1 MMKMFNKKD
10 SIFEKVN
17 KHLTKKGHELVTSIF
32 LSDYNHHD
40 IYIRFDYVSKISAY
54 KISWIDLNFF
64 NEKKMDDYINQ
75 QIVTKYLA
83 LKMVEKILSVD
94 FLSTHLVN
102 EEIKG
107 DLVEVI
113 LYKQENVIEFVFS
126 RYLPLEWSFLI
137 DIFALIF
144 SYLPRSMEVFLNE
157 IFALFDGTEERYNSL
172 KPIKFDLLNG
182 DDDAVFKANVVLN
195 GTKDYEDD
203 RVEFLEKFDN
213 HYLAIVE
220 DYTPNLVNIREDD
233 DGYVFLWCNCNKDIY
248 CRHIYATILAIRD
261 KKFKPFYKV
270 LYKGK
275 DESLLEQVM
284 EGKFF
289 LCFGIEG
296 DKLLLITAE
305 SLIFKADIMVD
316 GNRVFEVIEDDD
328 DCSLSKALDRYE

>member
-1 MMKMFNKKD
+1 MFNKND
-10 SIFEKVN
+10 SIFDKIN
-17 KHLTKKGHELVTSIF
+17 RYLSKRGHELISSIF

-40 IYIRFDYVSKISAY
+40 IYIRFDYVDKISAY

-83 LKMVEKILSVD
+83 LKMVERLFSIEVPD
-94 FLSTHLVN
+94 GRAIN
-102 EEIKG
+102 EDIKG

-113 LYKQENVIEFVFS
+113 LYRGDTAKEFVFS
-126 RYLPLEWSFLI
+126 RYLPLEWEFLI
-137 DIFALIF
+137 DVFALVF
-144 SYLPRSMEVFLNE
+144 SYLPRSMEIFLNE
-157 IFALFDGTEERYNSL
+157 IFALFDGTEERYNAL
-172 KPIKFDLLNG
+172 KPIKFDLYNG
-182 DDDAVFKANVVLN
+182 DDDAVFKSTVVLN
-195 GTKDYEDD
+195 GTKDYDD
-203 RVEFLEKFDN
+203 GRVEFLEKIDN

-220 DYTPNLVNIREDD
+220 DFVPNLVNIREDE
-233 DGYVFLWCNCNKDIY
+233 DGFVFLWCNCHNESY

-275 DESLLEQVM
+275 DESLLEQVT

-296 DKLLLITAE
+296 DKLLLVTAE
-305 SLIFKADIMVD
+305 SLIFRADIMVD
-316 GNRVFEVIEDDD
+316 GKKVFEVIEDDD
-328 DCSLSKALDRYE
+328 DCSLSKALDRYK